1 MKNKLFNDFNL
12 TNQEIEKILKEFD
25 REIKI
30 SLYRLN
36 GKIREDYEQLIKIE
50 IFKALSKNRKK

>member
-36 GKIREDYEQLIKIE
+36 GKISEDYEQLIKIE